1 MHILVIE
8 DHEPMA
14 RTIVAILEADKH
26 TVVRAENGRY
36 GMARFETDS
45 FDLIITDILM
55 PDQEG
60 LETIRAMVKRQPD
73 VRIIAVS
80 GSGRD
85 GGFDYLNMAKSFGA
99 VATLQKPFQPSE
111 LLTLVHGAH
120 RIGAPATY

>member
-8 DHEPMA
+8 DHDPMA
-14 RTIVAILEADKH
+14 KTIMAILTADGH
-26 TVVRAENGRY
+26 TTVRAENGRY
-36 GMARFETDS
+36 GMARFEAEA

-60 LETIRAMVKRQPD
+60 IETIRAMVKQKPD

-85 GGFDYLNMAKSFGA
+85 GGFDYLHMARAFGA
-99 VATLQKPFQPSE
+99 IGTLQKPFQPAE
-111 LLTLVHGAH
+111 LLALVHRAQ
-120 RIGAPATY
+120 RIGVPAA